1 MRPKN
6 GILAAG
12 LAYIVW
18 GLLPVYWKQ
27 LHDIPPLEILGHRVV
42 WSLAVVVIL
51 LAIRQNWGWLGQAR
65 RRPAM
70 LRPTLLTALLLISN
84 WFMYIWANNNG
95 HIVEASLG
103 YFITPLVNVLLGLLV
118 LRERLRPGQWLA
130 VAIAATGVSY
140 LLINAGGL
148 LWISFGL
155 AFTFGFYGLLR
166 KTARLGSLEGLTA
179 EMGILFL
186 PALGYLLFLQATG
199 AGAFG
204 QGDTLTTILLIGC
217 GLVTAIPLLFFAYGA
232 KRVPLS
238 ALGVLQYIAPTLQF
252 LLGVLVYGEAF
263 TTTRL
268 IGFSIIWVAL
278 TVYSI
283 EGFWQVRRRR
293 SAVSSAT
300 QSSRG

>member
-1 MRPKN
+1 MRPNN

-12 LAYIVW
+12 LAYILW
-18 GLLPVYWKQ
+18 GLLPIYWKA
-27 LHDIPPLEILGHRVV
+27 LHDIPPLEILGNRVV

-51 LAIRQNWGWLGQAR
+51 LAVRQNWGWLGQAR
-65 RRPAM
+65 RRPAI
-70 LRPTLLTALLLISN
+70 LRPTVLTALLLISN
-84 WFMYIWANNNG
+84 WFIYIWANNNG

-118 LRERLRPGQWLA
+118 LHERLRPGQWLA
-130 VAIAATGVSY
+130 IAIATAGVSY
-140 LLINAGGL
+140 LLLNAGGL

-155 AFTFGFYGLLR
+155 AFSFGFYGLLR

-179 EMGILFL
+179 EMGVLFL
-186 PALGYLLFLQATG
+186 PALAYLIYLQVTG
-199 AGAFG
+199 VGAFA
-204 QGDTLTTILLIGC
+204 QGDAVTTLLLIGC
-217 GLVTAIPLLFFAYGA
+217 GLVTAIPLLLFAHGA

-238 ALGVLQYIAPTLQF
+238 ALGILQYIAPTLQF

-278 TVYSI
+278 GVYSV
-283 EGFWQVRRRR
+283 EGFWQIRRK
-293 SAVSSAT
+293 
-300 QSSRG
+300 QPQPSRG